1 MTSIKSMIGTLLAIL
16 IVVPV
21 TAKAAEEIGQIK
33 LVKGSVS
40 IERDGETIDA
50 IAGEAVQKLDV
61 VRTGAGSAIG
71 LTFSDNSRMSLGP
84 NSEMA
89 LEKYNF
95 AGKGEEENAFDARLT
110 KGSMTAASG
119 LIAKTP
125 NAMRVLMPTTILGV
139 RGTEFAVRVG
149 EE

>member
-1 MTSIKSMIGTLLAIL
+1 MTSLKSLIGALVAVFFAL
-16 IVVPV
+16 PH
-21 TAKAAEEIGQIK
+21 AADAADEIGQIK
-33 LVKGSVS
+33 LVKGIVM
-40 IERDGETIDA
+40 IERDGETVDA
-50 IAGEAVQKLDV
+50 VAGEPLQKRDV
-61 VRTGAGSAIG
+61 VRTGAGSAVG

-89 LEKYNF
+89 LEKYVF
-95 AGKGEEENAFDARLT
+95 EGKGDEGNAFDARLT

-149 EE
+149 E

>member
-1 MTSIKSMIGTLLAIL
+1 MTLLKSTIGAVFA
-16 IVVPV
+16 VVLLAGAPV
-21 TAKAAEEIGQIK
+21 VAAEDIGQIK
-33 LVKGSVS
+33 LVKGTVT
-40 IERDGETIDA
+40 IERDGANVEAASGD
-50 IAGEAVQKLDV
+50 AVQKQDV
-61 VRTGAGSAIG
+61 LRTGAGSAVG

-84 NSEMA
+84 NSEMS
-89 LEKYNF
+89 LEKYVF
-95 AGKGEEENAFDARLT
+95 AGKGADQNAFDARLT

>member
-1 MTSIKSMIGTLLAIL
+1 MTLLKSTVGAML
-16 IVVPV
+16 GVFLLASVP
-21 TAKAAEEIGQIK
+21 AAAAEDIGQIK
-33 LVKGSVS
+33 LVKGTVT
-40 IERDGETIDA
+40 IERDGATIDA
-50 IAGEAVQKLDV
+50 AAGDTVHKQDV
-61 VRTGAGSAIG
+61 LRTGAGSAVG

-89 LEKYNF
+89 LEKYVF
-95 AGKGEEENAFDARLT
+95 AGKGADKNAFDARLT

-139 RGTEFAVRVG
+139 RGTEFAVQVG
-149 EE
+149 D

>member
-1 MTSIKSMIGTLLAIL
+1 MTSLKSLIGALVAIIFAL
-16 IVVPV
+16 PL
-21 TAKAAEEIGQIK
+21 TANAADEIGQIK
-33 LVKGSVS
+33 LVKGIVM
-40 IERDGETIDA
+40 IERDGETLDA
-50 IAGEAVQKLDV
+50 VAGGPLQKRDV
-61 VRTGAGSAIG
+61 VRTGAGSAVG

-89 LEKYNF
+89 LEKYVF
-95 AGKGEEENAFDARLT
+95 DGKGDEDNAFDARLT

-149 EE
+149 E